1 MASLDKLPYELLRP
15 ILVELRGELETKGSE
30 QNLHLRYH
38 LEAVCCVCKNL
49 QPLAQEI
56 LFSTFLVLT
65 PKESW
70 RLPLFFR
77 TLVAKPSLTS
87 HVEHLHLDYFDGSY
101 VPHQKP
107 LSRDKRLGRH
117 KRQIDRIQQIL
128 PEESVVGSLHA
139 QHGLGEIHKR
149 LWDMANC
156 TNAAAD
162 ELIISLLLLT
172 CTNLRSLAVTIPY
185 TAPILLSA
193 VHRAGNLPL
202 LNPDNLP
209 LQHLDTL
216 IGLMIH
222 DTYIETL
229 IPFLRLPSLH
239 TMQGAKFRGT
249 QRRAHISRMIFQPFP
264 PGSELLHQ
272 HIKRAPLR
280 ELDLGYSHI
289 DGDTLHR
296 FLAQAK
302 ITRCL
307 EVFKLEF
314 WAPEPSSEAEDE
326 EDDEYL
332 DRYNLQ
338 NLDRALLSIK
348 DTLTHLEIGAAPV
361 DECWLEEGVVLES
374 ISKMEKLKF
383 LRVDLRLLMGWNML
397 TELQDAIPLGLE
409 VLEVKDWETAW
420 FERNWV
426 VVMLQLKA
434 VVELTKMEGGMKLK
448 EIRGLPDDVMNGLGL
463 LKSPVFRQLMN
474 LCKEAGVLFTGIA
487 DCETCESDGGLDLIK
502 YTAAFV
508 AHEPEWLS
516 TDEEVGSS
524 EGLDKEEDGGQSDMV
539 K

>member
-15 ILVELRGELETKGSE
+15 IMMELRGEIETKGFE
-30 QNLHLRYH
+30 HDPHLRYH
-38 LEAVCCVCKNL
+38 LHAVCHVCKSL

-70 RLPLFFR
+70 RLPRFFR
-77 TLVAKPSLTS
+77 TLVARPSLTS
-87 HVEHLHLDYFDGSY
+87 YVEHLHLNYFDGDY

-117 KRQIDRIQQIL
+117 KRQIDRIHEKL
-128 PEESVVGSLHA
+128 PEESVVHSLHA
-139 QHGLGEIHKR
+139 HNGLGEIHKS

-162 ELIISLLLLT
+162 ELTISLLLLI

-193 VHRAGNLPL
+193 VHRAGNLPR

-209 LQHLDTL
+209 LQRLDTL
-216 IGLMIH
+216 TGLEIH

-229 IPFLRLPSLH
+229 IPFLRLPNLH
-239 TMQGAKFRGT
+239 TARVWKVRGT
-249 QRRAHISRMIFQPFP
+249 RRRAHISRMIFKPVP
-264 PGSELLHQ
+264 PSAEPTLHT
-272 HIKRAPLR
+272 KRAPLR
-280 ELDLGYSHI
+280 ELDLGYSQI

-296 FLAQAK
+296 FLAQVK

-307 EVFKLEF
+307 KVFKLNF
-314 WAPEPSSEAEDE
+314 WAPEPSSEDEDE
-326 EDDEYL
+326 EDDEYF

-348 DTLTHLEIGAAPV
+348 DNLTHLEIGAAPV

-374 ISKMEKLKF
+374 ISQMEKLKF

-463 LKSPVFRQLMN
+463 LKSPVFRQLMD
-474 LCKEAGVLFTGIA
+474 LCLEAGVLFTGIA
-487 DCETCESDGGLDLIK
+487 DCDTCEMDGGLDLIK
-502 YTAAFV
+502 YTTTFV

-516 TDEEVGSS
+516 TDEEVDSS
-524 EGLDKEEDGGQSDMV
+524 EDSDKEEGGDQSDIV
-539 K
+539 D